1 MKQYNTCLMKTVN
14 KMTQVYT
21 YVTLKK
27 SVFDVK
33 DEQKTIPMLEFENSW
48 VFRLETLQK
57 YNELF
62 LTNIITSGSFYPR
75 LKTSSQKGHRAWN
88 EIKRIHFKDTENII
102 YDIKYLDSLLKRR
115 RRPII
120 YFDSICYFDWD
131 TAVDET
137 LNADELEFK
146 YLEVSTEVPIPKK
159 MDINIPQQNE
169 KLKVVLDYIKEMLFS
184 HAETLSLIILLA
196 ESLI

>member
-1 MKQYNTCLMKTVN
+1 
-14 KMTQVYT
+14 MTQIYT

-33 DEQKTIPMLEFENSW
+33 DEQKTIPMLEFENTW
-48 VFRLETLQK
+48 KFRLETLQK
-57 YNELF
+57 YNDLF
-62 LTNIITSGSFYPR
+62 VTNVITSGSFYPR
-75 LKTSSQKGHRAWN
+75 LKTSNQKGHRAWC

-137 LNADELEFK
+137 LNADDLEFK
-146 YLEVSTEVPIPKK
+146 YLEVSTEVPVPKRK
-159 MDINIPQQNE
+159 DINIPQQNE

-184 HAETLSLIILLA
+184 HAEILSLIILLA
-196 ESLI
+196 ESLS

>member
-14 KMTQVYT
+14 KMTQIYT

-184 HAETLSLIILLA
+184 HAEILSLIILLA